1 MEQHPIPQQISSYQF
16 RLVGDMTLK
25 QFFQLAGGGLF
36 SLLFYASPLH
46 PLIKWP
52 FIIFFALLGVALAF
66 LPLEERPLEKWIIAF
81 FRSVYSPT
89 LFYWQKTEVLPVY
102 FQEEAQVPEERI
114 ISPGG
119 EAGLKAY
126 LASTQKSPFFTKLE
140 EAEQGFLSKMT
151 ELFGPGSAPSGEVK
165 VAFTPVGQPT
175 APSMK
180 PFGEQNV
187 TVEEKRL
194 PGGTLT
200 PEMKLSSVGQTIGST
215 AALSGKV
222 AQFSLASAPPGPPSV
237 PNTVVGQILDS
248 DGKIIEG
255 VILEIRDAAGRPV
268 RALKSNKLGHFMIV
282 TPLQTGRYQIITE
295 KDDYSFEP
303 ITFDALGE
311 IIPPMQVSGKFV
323 PKVVSVETPTT
334 VGAIPIAK

>member
-1 MEQHPIPQQISSYQF
+1 
-16 RLVGDMTLK
+16 MTLK
-25 QFFQLAGGGLF
+25 QFFQLAGGALF

-52 FIIFFALLGVALAF
+52 FVIFFALLGVALAF

-89 LFYWQKTEVLPVY
+89 LFYWQKTDVAPVY

-114 ISPGG
+114 ITPGG

-126 LASTQKSPFFTKLE
+126 LASTQKSPFFEKLE
-140 EAEQGFLSKMT
+140 EAEEGFLSKMT

-165 VAFTPVGQPT
+165 VEAPKELETFAAVSQPT

-180 PFGEQNV
+180 SFGEQNV
-187 TVEEKRL
+187 TVEQKPL
-194 PGGTLT
+194 PVGTLT
-200 PEMKLSSVGQTIGST
+200 PGMKLSSVGQTIGAT
-215 AALSGKV
+215 GTFSGKG
-222 AQFSLASAPPGPPSV
+222 AQFSLGAAPPGPPSV
-237 PNTVVGQILDS
+237 PNTVVGQILDGE
-248 DGKIIEG
+248 GKIIEG
-255 VILEIRDAAGRPV
+255 AILEIRDAAGRPV

-295 KDDYSFEP
+295 KDDFSFEP

-311 IIPPMQVSGKFV
+311 IIPPIQVTGKFV
-323 PKVVSVETPTT
+323 PKIVSVETPGKA
-334 VGAIPIAK
+334 GAIPIAK